1 MTIRRHS
8 LRINGHLTSVSL
20 EDPFWDELRRAA
32 AQQGK
37 SLNSLVAEIDT
48 ARTSAESPENI
59 GAGIDAAKVPGLSSA
74 LRLYVL
80 DRLRREARRAD

>member
-32 AQQGK
+32 ARQGK

-59 GAGIDAAKVPGLSSA
+59 GAAKVPGLSSA